1 MTVFGFISKKK
12 LLEVAVEVYNLED
25 TAFATLSP
33 AVVPA
38 ERSDTK

>member
-33 AVVPA
+33 VIVPSNK
-38 ERSDTK
+38 EET